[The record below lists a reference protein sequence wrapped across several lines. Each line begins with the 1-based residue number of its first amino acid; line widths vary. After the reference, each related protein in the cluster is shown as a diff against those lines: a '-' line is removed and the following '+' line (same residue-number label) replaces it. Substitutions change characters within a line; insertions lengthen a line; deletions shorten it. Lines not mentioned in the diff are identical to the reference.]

1 MKKHLFFAF
10 CCFSSLVAQATTF
23 TVTTNT
29 NGGAGSLRTAITNA
43 NNAIGRDTIVFNLGN
58 SVAARTI
65 SLTTVLPVINDTLM
79 IDGTSQ
85 PSQSF
90 GNSNAKVIIRAA
102 VANILG
108 LRLYADY
115 CEVYGLY
122 IKGFGN
128 AILFSASALNIG
140 TRIGAPGKGNV
151 ISGGSGGGIVGSD
164 LIGTIIQSN
173 FIGVDTTGLQTESNQ
188 GFGISASSFLING
201 IIGGNNPQEGN
212 TICGNALGGIVIQ
225 AGDSLQLLGNKIGV
239 TYLGTTIS
247 GNGGNGVSIGAVG
260 ENEGYLVENNVIS
273 GNAQGGLRISS
284 NHSIV
289 RNNFIGTD
297 ISGTQNFGNQGYGL
311 SIDRKFLEIKNNVI
325 SGNLA
330 AGIDV
335 SVFARHLSI
344 LGNKIGCDI
353 TGLNDLGNADYGI
366 EMSGDS
372 CSIGGI
378 NEVDRNIIVG
388 NSRGIMVYG
397 DDVKILNNYIG
408 IGSDG
413 SSIIGNTTAG
423 IYISNAENFEIGST
437 NGGGNVISGNGQ
449 DGIYSY
455 QGSGIIS
462 GNIIGVSADSIPFSV
477 GQNRG
482 IDMRYA
488 ASGKIEQNYIEGHTS
503 SGIVL
508 QASSNVEIVGNTI
521 QGNIEQGIDLTIC
534 VNITIG
540 IDSMPNF
547 IRENGLEGIRLS
559 ATCNEVSMFANRFFC
574 NAQTAGSEGI
584 VGDEGFNNGILPAT
598 AVLTNGILSGSAIPG
613 ARIDLFSG
621 SQTCITCEGTDL
633 LQTIYTDN
641 LGNWQATISAPSP
654 QLMVMATDLATNS
667 SSAFSPC
674 ILNTVSTNQLSS
686 LFELYP
692 NPFNEGFM
700 LNAQAKNYRLIDLY
714 GRVILQGEIGSQA
727 LWVNTESITSGNYFL
742 QLDQQEIHRSK
753 VVKIK

>member
-1 MKKHLFFAF
+1 MKSYLFFF
-10 CCFSSLVAQATTF
+10 ICFLSSSIAQATTF
-23 TVTTNT
+23 IVTTNA

-43 NNAIGRDTIVFNLGN
+43 NNSVGRDSIVFNLGN
-58 SVAARTI
+58 SLIARTI
-65 SLTTVLPVINDTLM
+65 SLTTALPVVDDTLM

-85 PSQSF
+85 PSLPF

-102 VANILG
+102 VANIQG

-122 IKGFGN
+122 INGFGN
-128 AILFSASALNIG
+128 AISFSPIELNIG
-140 TRIGAPGKGNV
+140 TRIGAAGKGNV
-151 ISGGSGGGIVGSD
+151 ISGSTGGGIVGYD

-173 FIGVDTTGLQTESNQ
+173 FIGVDTTGLQTEGNQ
-188 GFGISASSFLING
+188 GYGILASSFLTNG

-212 TICGNALGGIVIQ
+212 TICGNALGGIAIQ

-247 GNGGNGVSIGAVG
+247 GNGGNGVYIGAVG

-344 LGNKIGCDI
+344 LGNKIGSDI
-353 TGLNDLGNADYGI
+353 TGLNELGNANNGI

-372 CSIGGI
+372 CTIGGI
-378 NEVDRNIIVG
+378 NEADRNIIVG
-388 NSRGIMVYG
+388 NFRGIYLYG
-397 DDVKILNNYIG
+397 NDVKILNNYIG

-413 SSIIGNTTAG
+413 SSIIGNTTDG

-449 DGIYSY
+449 DGIYAN
-455 QGSGIIS
+455 QGSGVIS

-521 QGNIEQGIDLTIC
+521 QGNIEHGIDLSIC
-534 VNITIG
+534 MNITIG
-540 IDSMPNF
+540 VDSMPNF
-547 IRENGLEGIRLS
+547 IRENGAEGIRLS

-574 NAQTAGSEGI
+574 NAQSTGSVGI
-584 VGDEGFNNGILPAT
+584 DGDTGFNNGILPGT
-598 AVLTNGILSGSAIPG
+598 AVLTNGMLAGTAIPA

-621 SQTCITCEGTDL
+621 TQNCITCEGTNL
-633 LQTIYTDN
+633 LQTVFTDN
-641 LGNWQATISAPSP
+641 LGNWQATISQPGPS
-654 QLMVMATDLATNS
+654 LMFMATDLATNS
-667 SSAFSPC
+667 SSAFSAC
-674 ILNTVSTNQLSS
+674 ITNTVSTNQLTST
-686 LFELYP
+686 FELYP

-700 LNAQAKNYRLIDLY
+700 LNAEAKQYRLIDMF
-714 GRVILQGEIGSQA
+714 GRIVLQGEIVSESQ
-727 LWVNTESITSGNYFL
+727 WINTEFISSGIYFL
-742 QLDQQEIHRSK
+742 ELDQQEIERK
-753 VVKIK
+753 RVVKIK